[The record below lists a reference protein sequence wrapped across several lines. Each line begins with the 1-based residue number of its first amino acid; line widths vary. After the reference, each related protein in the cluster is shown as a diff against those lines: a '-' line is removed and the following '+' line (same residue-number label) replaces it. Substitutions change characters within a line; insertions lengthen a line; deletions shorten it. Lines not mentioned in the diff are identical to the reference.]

1 MKGLIPKMRLN
12 TSNRNKLEEFKRLGL
27 AELECYSVDL
37 PEPDASPLE
46 VIASKATQVG
56 EMIIVEDTSLDI
68 DGADVGIN
76 IKWLTDSLD
85 QHLGKRAVFRVL
97 LGVQRNGCIEVYAG
111 EVQGTIVTPKGQ
123 GFGFDP
129 YFLPDG
135 SKHTL
140 GEEKP
145 DCFNARALAVVNFLN
160 ENPSNLL
167 EPLCWSGEWQ

>member
-1 MKGLIPKMRLN
+1 MRTLSLKLN
-12 TSNRNKLEEFKRLGL
+12 TSSRDKLKEFKRLGL

-37 PEPDASPLE
+37 PEPNASPLE

-68 DGADVGIN
+68 DGVDIGVN
-76 IKWLTDSLD
+76 IKWLIDSLG
-85 QHLGKRAVFRVL
+85 QHIGRKAVFRVL

-111 EVQGTIVTPKGQ
+111 EVQGIIVLPKGQ

-135 SKHTL
+135 SERTL

-145 DCFNARALAVVNFLN
+145 DRFNARALAVTNFLN
-160 ENPSNLL
+160 ENPSDLL
-167 EPLCWSGEWQ
+167 EPLHWDGEWQ